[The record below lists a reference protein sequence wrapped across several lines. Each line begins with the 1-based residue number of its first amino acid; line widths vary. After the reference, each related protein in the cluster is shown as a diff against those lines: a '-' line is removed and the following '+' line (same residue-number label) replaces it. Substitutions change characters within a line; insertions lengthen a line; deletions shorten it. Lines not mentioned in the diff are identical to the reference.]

1 MKKTTGITLAT
12 LGVLGV
18 AGAIKFGKAAI
29 QIHKN
34 NNTAYPV
41 PYEPQYDPYYET
53 LSQSMFDDA
62 EIIKSK
68 KASSQE
74 KLQAVERLKELLHE
88 CLTIRE
94 LDELTAIYRDEPS
107 SLILGYD
114 PIAVSRFIYKF
125 HREAKNGN
133 LKSMTEH
140 TEIAEPEKSEEAPFN
155 KCFTCDC
162 EDDEDDL
169 FAYYEECERIA
180 EYSKIAHDMNKDIK
194 YIRDKSSLNGLKR
207 ITAMDLKDQLTYLLG
222 DDVISDLV
230 DIYRD
235 HRDNSTLGFNLDKV
249 SEFVCELRKRYTTKP
264 EAGEYFEVMLEDEE
278 HAKALQ
284 TLFEFLYEEA
294 EFGVNRN
301 DYVKDFIYKVE
312 MEKLHVGKLT
322 DETGNVSFEFYIND
336 EIVAYGDEDL
346 NHNEPTNED
355 HGYTLRVSFLD
366 NVEEL
371 ATKHLPNIMKH
382 LLKDKHN
389 FAKKALSEGYE

>member
-1 MKKTTGITLAT
+1 MKKITGITLAT

-34 NNTAYPV
+34 NNTAYPG
-41 PYEPQYDPYYET
+41 PYDPYYET

-125 HREAKNGN
+125 HREAKNEN

-140 TEIAEPEKSEEAPFN
+140 TEIAEPEKPEEAPFN

-169 FAYYEECERIA
+169 FAYYEECEHIA

-249 SEFVCELRKRYTTKP
+249 SEFVFELRKRFTTRP
-264 EAGEYFEVMLEDEE
+264 EAGEYFEVLLENEE
-278 HAKALQ
+278 HVKALQ
-284 TLFEFLYEEA
+284 TLFEFLYEES

-336 EIVAYGDEDL
+336 NLVAYGDEDL